1 MRQYQYQPEGAAY
14 RVEMCEVTPPALG
27 PRTIHVRLRAAS
39 LNYRDVIVRRKLAG
53 REVAGIVPLSDGAGD
68 VIAVGSEVTEWKPG
82 DRVAGCF
89 FPSWQSGRF
98 DLHHHREDL
107 GGSAPGV
114 LSEIV
119 AFPETGV
126 VRVPECLDFL
136 EAATLP
142 CAAVTAWTALTTRGG
157 FQSGESLLV
166 LGTGGVSI
174 FGLQF
179 ARALGGRVIVTSSD
193 DTKLARAREL
203 GAEQVVNYRT
213 DPQWEQTVWQM
224 TGKRGV
230 DHILEVGGGGTLERS
245 MQCIAASGHIAL
257 IGVLTGFNA
266 VPPSLFPLLAR
277 NVRLNGIYVGSR
289 ADFVAMNACI
299 EAHQIHPVIDRVF
312 RFEEAPAA
320 WDYLARGEHF
330 GKVVI
335 AGPTGD

>member
-1 MRQYQYQPEGAAY
+1 MRQYQYQPEGSAY
-14 RVEMCEVTPPALG
+14 RLELCEVPVPPLG
-27 PRTIHVRLRAAS
+27 PHTLHVRLRAAS
-39 LNYRDVIVRRKLAG
+39 LNYRDLINCRKQAG
-53 REVAGIVPLSDGAGD
+53 REVAGIVPLSDGAGE
-68 VIAVGSEVTEWKPG
+68 VIAVGNEVTEWKPG

-89 FPSWQSGRF
+89 FPNWQSGRF
-98 DLHHHREDL
+98 EMRHHREDL

-126 VRVPECLDFL
+126 VRVPDCLDYL

-142 CAAVTAWTALTTRGG
+142 CAAVTAWTALTSRGN
-157 FQSGESLLV
+157 FQAGESLLV

-179 ARALGGRVIVTSSD
+179 ARALGGRVIVTSSHD
-193 DTKLARAREL
+193 EKLERARQL
-203 GAEQVVNYRT
+203 GAEHLVNYRT
-213 DPQWEQTVWQM
+213 DPRWDQTVWQW

-230 DHILEVGGGGTLERS
+230 DHILEVGGGGTLEKS

-277 NVRLNGIYVGSR
+277 NVTMNGIYVGSR
-289 ADFVAMNACI
+289 ADFQSMNAFI
-299 EAHQIHPVIDRVF
+299 QHHQIHPIIDRVF
-312 RFEEAPAA
+312 DFREAPAA
-320 WDYLARGEHF
+320 FQYLAEGSHF

-335 AGPTGD
+335 AGPAEA